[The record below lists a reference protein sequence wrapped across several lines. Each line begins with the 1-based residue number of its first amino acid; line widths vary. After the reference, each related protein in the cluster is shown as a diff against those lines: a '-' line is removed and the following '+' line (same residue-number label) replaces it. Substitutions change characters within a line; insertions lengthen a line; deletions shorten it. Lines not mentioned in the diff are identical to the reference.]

1 MIRARAFSIMTE
13 SAGRARGA
21 TATLTAAAVWAQFE
35 ALDPTRV
42 MNRVLTHINLWVI
55 LTACMLYFVSELI
68 AIRKVYGGLKYE
80 LNHAHKV
87 LAETILVQSEKTQE
101 AFEMRNAV
109 EMDFMLHTLLDEAER
124 LAHGGHKAV
133 EKYRKKHHLDQDD
146 HGNITAKID
155 DSITY
160 RCIRNNH
167 IEFTTAEKLPKLLRS
182 GAITPDTLVWRLG
195 MPLHAAPLREC
206 EEYFDTEMLMA
217 RHVVEQCPEL
227 ASSSF
232 DPSHPLAQPS
242 KSDAPEML
250 VHDRLS
256 LAREER
262 KRLTQERARCLEVRD
277 MEQLMDV
284 ITGLDAVEAYEKL
297 ITGNELLP
305 LEELQGGGGGEES
318 DSRFTRGVVFE
329 NPLDPSEDSEDP
341 ADPTSTAAAEE
352 TGSWWQSGDP
362 IPFAGASMVARQAVG
377 MYSSPDCKHHK
388 GTLKKGHAFAVI
400 TIQELPQSTV
410 RLTAA
415 KGEPELDD
423 GASGTKTET
432 VGMLEI
438 MLPKNRKIA
447 WIHPLGLDGEPLIE
461 MNIGT
466 FAKQG
471 STVDQSNLRQTKA
484 TAHGTQFADHGDDA
498 GGGDSFEVAEM
509 AQVGRALGALS

>member
-133 EKYRKKHHLDQDD
+133 EKYRKRHHLDQDD

-155 DSITY
+155 DSIAY
-160 RCIRNNH
+160 RCTRNNH

-195 MPLHAAPLREC
+195 MPLRAVPLREC

-318 DSRFTRGVVFE
+318 DSRFTGGVVFE
-329 NPLDPSEDSEDP
+329 NPLNPSEDSEDP

-410 RLTAA
+410 LLTAA
-415 KGEPELDD
+415 KGEPEPDD

-484 TAHGTQFADHGDDA
+484 TAHGTQFADQGDDA

-509 AQVGRALGALS
+509 AQVGRALAAVS